1 MDIPR
6 SSAVRNKRLRRSV
19 VAALI
24 LIVTLGITV
33 GLSRMSAAAPAVDRA
48 TVWIDIVKRGPMV
61 RQVRGFGTLVPEE
74 VRWIPAARDG
84 LIQKVHFRPGAV
96 VKADTVLIDMSS
108 PEVQQSLVDAE
119 LQLRGA
125 EADLANTR
133 SQLQNQILNQQAAQS
148 SVESE
153 YQRARLQAE
162 ADEELSRDGLV
173 AHLTVKLSKARS
185 EELAAKLVTEKKR
198 LEILSKSTEAQ
209 TAAQQARID
218 QLRSI
223 YELRKN
229 QVSELKVRAGAD
241 GVLQELPVE
250 VGQRV
255 AAGAILAKVAEP
267 GSLKAQL
274 KVAETQAKDI
284 TVGQAASI
292 DTRNGLITGRVSRVD
307 PAVDK
312 TNGTVAVD
320 VALEGELPKG
330 VRPDLTVDGTIEI
343 ERLTDVLYMG
353 RPAFGQANST
363 VGIFKIM
370 PGGEAVRTQVRL
382 GRGSVNTIEI
392 VEGIQAGDQVILSDM
407 STWSALDRVK
417 LH

>member
-1 MDIPR
+1 
-6 SSAVRNKRLRRSV
+6 
-19 VAALI
+19 
-24 LIVTLGITV
+24 
-33 GLSRMSAAAPAVDRA
+33 
-48 TVWIDIVKRGPMV
+48 
-61 RQVRGFGTLVPEE
+61 
-74 VRWIPAARDG
+74 
-84 LIQKVHFRPGAV
+84 
-96 VKADTVLIDMSS
+96 
-108 PEVQQSLVDAE
+108 
-119 LQLRGA
+119 
-125 EADLANTR
+125 
-133 SQLQNQILNQQAAQS
+133 
-148 SVESE
+148 
-153 YQRARLQAE
+153 
-162 ADEELSRDGLV
+162 
-173 AHLTVKLSKARS
+173 
-185 EELAAKLVTEKKR
+185 LVTEKKR

-229 QVSELKVRAGAD
+229 QVAELKVRAGAD

-267 GSLKAQL
+267 GSLKAEL
-274 KVAETQAKDI
+274 KIAETQAKDI
-284 TVGQAASI
+284 TVGQIASI
-292 DTRNGLITGRVSRVD
+292 DTRNGLITGRVIRLD

-312 TNGTVAVD
+312 SNGTVKVD

-382 GRGSVNTIEI
+382 GRGSVNAIEI

-407 STWSALDRVK
+407 SAWGALDRVK